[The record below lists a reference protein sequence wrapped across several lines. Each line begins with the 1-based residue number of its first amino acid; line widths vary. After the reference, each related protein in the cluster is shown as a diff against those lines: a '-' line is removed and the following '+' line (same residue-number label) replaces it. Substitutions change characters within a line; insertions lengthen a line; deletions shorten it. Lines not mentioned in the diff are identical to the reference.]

1 MLRVCENVNAELVS
15 MVADY
20 KMVVG
25 SEADISSKNSPSQV
39 LCKVPELE
47 DVWFKLSAPQPV

>member
-1 MLRVCENVNAELVS
+1 MFNAELVS
-15 MVADY
+15 LVADY